1 MAPHMRID
9 FHRRY
14 KEETRS
20 CGFWVVALFVTI
32 PYYLVYPA
40 EAQQLRDAMQERRD
54 IIEGEVS

>member
-1 MAPHMRID
+1 MRID

-14 KEETRS
+14 KEKTRS